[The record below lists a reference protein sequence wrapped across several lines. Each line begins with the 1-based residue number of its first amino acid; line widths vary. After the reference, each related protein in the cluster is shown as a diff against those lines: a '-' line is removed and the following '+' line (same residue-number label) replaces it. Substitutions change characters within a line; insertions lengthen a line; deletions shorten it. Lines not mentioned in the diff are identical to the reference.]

1 MVKERKLTGEFQ
13 ALTLP
18 VPDFNS
24 FCQQLFD
31 EGLGY
36 DQLPPTKVEKAGTH
50 TSILLHD
57 YSGREGR
64 WISIHFRESLESL
77 VNIKTSVARAK
88 AFLINLGDDLHL
100 LAERLAEELRDVDMI
115 YGHEFRT
122 LGSI

>member
-50 TSILLHD
+50 TSFLLHD
-57 YSGREGR
+57 YPDQPGR
-64 WISIHFRESLESL
+64 WISIHFRENLESL